1 MENVISIK
9 SADRFRKYTS
19 PEVFERIRDYG
30 TICKMWKVCAKEYSD
45 LCAIDY
51 ADEKYTF
58 ARLDSDAAALRSAIA
73 EAGIERGSRI
83 ALLSTN
89 SYAFVK
95 AFIAIVTAGCTA
107 VVLPAHLDETAV
119 FGCIMKFGAKAMVF
133 EDALEAKTAFA
144 ASRLPHIRF
153 ISAEAKG
160 VSPVPVC
167 EVDEKDGC
175 MIMFTGGTTGKSK
188 GALLNHGAVMQG
200 VVNGCYG
207 YEQVFHHRMM
217 LVLPL
222 SHVFGLIRNLLSS
235 LYTGSTL
242 FIVRNNKDMFRDI
255 AQFRPTMLVVVPAL
269 AEMALMLS
277 KKFGRNM
284 LGEDMKYIICGAAA
298 VAPYLVGE
306 YKKFGVSLFPG
317 YGLTESANLV
327 SGNPESDRKPGSV
340 GLPYPNQELMIE
352 DGELL
357 LRGRNMLDCYVG
369 EEEQAWHEGWFHTG
383 DLARFDDEGFL
394 YITGRIKEVIVLD
407 NGENISPAELEARF
421 NELPFIQDSQ
431 VFEDIDESGRH
442 ILALEVVPRMTE
454 LGALGEEPMKAITEK
469 LWEVNNA
476 QKPFER
482 VTRIVIRDKDFD
494 RSPSMKIIR
503 YKLENRE

>member
-1 MENVISIK
+1 MLIET
-9 SADRFRKYTS
+9 ADRFKKYTDA
-19 PEVFERIRDYG
+19 ETFERIRDYG
-30 TICKMWKVCAKEYSD
+30 TICNMWKHCAEEYAA
-45 LCAIDY
+45 LPAINF
-51 ADEKYTF
+51 ADKLYSF
-58 ARLDSDAAALRSAIA
+58 AQLDADAAALRAYIR
-73 EAGIERGSRI
+73 EAGIEPGSRI

-95 AFIAIVTAGCTA
+95 AFLGIVTAGCTA
-107 VVLPAHLDETAV
+107 VVLPAQLDETAV
-119 FGCIMKFGAKAMVF
+119 FGCIMKFGAKALVY
-133 EDALEAKTAFA
+133 EDALEGKTGFA
-144 ASRLPHIRF
+144 APRLPQIKF
-153 ISAEAKG
+153 ISAESRG
-160 VSPVPVC
+160 EGFVPVYDAA
-167 EVDEKDGC
+167 EADGC

-200 VVNGCYG
+200 VINGCYG
-207 YEQVFHHRMM
+207 YEQVFNHRMM

-222 SHVFGLIRNLLSS
+222 SHVFGLIRNLLTS

-255 AQFRPTMLVVVPAL
+255 AVFRPTMLVVVPAL

-284 LGEDMKYIICGAAA
+284 LGNDMKYIICGAAA
-298 VAPYLVGE
+298 VAPYLVEE
-306 YKKFGVSLFPG
+306 YKKYGIALFPG

-327 SGNPESDRKPGSV
+327 SGNPESADKPASV
-340 GLPYPNQELMIE
+340 GLPYPNQELKIE
-352 DGELL
+352 NGELL
-357 LRGRNMLDCYVG
+357 LKGRNMLDAYIG
-369 EEEQAWHEGWFHTG
+369 EDEEAWKDGWFHTG

-431 VFEDIDESGRH
+431 VFEDADENGRH
-442 ILALEVVPRMTE
+442 FLALEVVPRMTE
-454 LGALGEEPMKAITEK
+454 LGSLGEEPMKAIMEK

-476 QKPFER
+476 QAPCER
-482 VTRIVIRDKDFD
+482 VNRIVIRDKDFD
-494 RSPSMKIIR
+494 RSPSMKILR
-503 YKLENRE
+503 YKKF

>member
-1 MENVISIK
+1 MDNIISIT
-9 SADRFRKYTS
+9 SADRFAKYTS
-19 PEVFERIRDYG
+19 PEEFARIRDHG
-30 TICKMWKVCAKEYSD
+30 TISAMWTHCAREYAA
-45 LCAIDY
+45 LPAINCDDKLY
-51 ADEKYTF
+51 SF
-58 ARLDSDAAALRSAIA
+58 AQLDHDAALLRSALR
-73 EAGIERGSRI
+73 EAGIEPGARV
-83 ALLSTN
+83 ALLSSN

-95 AFIAIVTAGCTA
+95 AFIGIVTAGCTA

-119 FGCIMKFGAKAMVF
+119 FGCIMKFGAKALVY
-133 EDALEAKTAFA
+133 EEELEAKTGFA
-144 ASRLPHIRF
+144 RARLAHIGF
-153 ISAEAKG
+153 ISAEAQG
-160 VSPVPVC
+160 ESFVPVY
-167 EVDEKDGC
+167 ESKPGDGC
-175 MIMFTGGTTGKSK
+175 VIMFTGGTTGKSK

-200 VVNGCYG
+200 VINGCYG

-242 FIVRNNKDMFRDI
+242 FIERNNKDMFRDI
-255 AQFRPTMLVVVPAL
+255 AFFRPTMLVVVPAL

-284 LGEDMKYIICGAAA
+284 LGSDMKYIICGAAA

-306 YKKFGVSLFPG
+306 YKKYGIALFPG

-327 SGNPESDRKPGSV
+327 SGNPESFEKPGSV
-340 GLPYPNQELMIE
+340 GLPYPNQELKLE
-352 DGELL
+352 NGELL

-369 EEEQAWHEGWFHTG
+369 EEEEAWQDGWFHTG

-407 NGENISPAELEARF
+407 NGENVSPAELEARF

-431 VFEDIDESGRH
+431 VFEDIDETGRH

-454 LGALGEEPMKAITEK
+454 LGALGAEPMKAITEK

-476 QKPFER
+476 QRSYER

-494 RSPSMKIIR
+494 RSPSMKILR
-503 YKLENRE
+503 YHKCK